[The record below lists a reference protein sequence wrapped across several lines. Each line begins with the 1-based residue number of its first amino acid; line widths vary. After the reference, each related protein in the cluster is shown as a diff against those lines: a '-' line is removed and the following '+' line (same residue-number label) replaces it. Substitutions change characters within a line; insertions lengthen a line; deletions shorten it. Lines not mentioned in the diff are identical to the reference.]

1 MAKNKSGGT
10 FKFIKNVLAVALIVA
25 ASVGATLFY
34 YAKTNTATANTAMS
48 GQPAEAPPVALP
60 NPIFTPLEPF
70 TVTLRN
76 EQTSRILYVAITL
89 RVTDEL
95 SRRQL
100 NQYMPEVRD
109 RTLRLLAEQK
119 ADHVQTPQGRS
130 ELVNG
135 LLAALKAP
143 YAPQPTGPA
152 IENVLFTAFVV
163 Q

>member
-1 MAKNKSGGT
+1 MAKNKPGSA
-10 FKFIKNVLAVALIVA
+10 FKMIKTLFAVALIVA

-34 YAKTNTATANTAMS
+34 YGQTGLASATAA
-48 GQPAEAPPVALP
+48 QPAEAPAPALP

-89 RVTDEL
+89 RVADES
-95 SRRQL
+95 SRRQVI
-100 NQYMPEVRD
+100 QYMPEVRD
-109 RTLRLLAEQK
+109 RTLRLLSEQK
-119 ADHVQTPQGRS
+119 PDQVQTAQGRAD
-130 ELVNG
+130 LVNR
-135 LLAALKAP
+135 LITTLKAP
-143 YAPQPTGPA
+143 YAPQPAGPT

>member
-1 MAKNKSGGT
+1 MANNKSGGV
-10 FKFIKNVLAVALIVA
+10 FKTIKTLFVVALIVA

-34 YAKTNTATANTAMS
+34 SDKTSLASATATMTSA
-48 GQPAEAPPVALP
+48 PAEVAPMSLP
-60 NPIFTPLEPF
+60 TPIFTPLEPF

-89 RVTDEL
+89 RVADEL
-95 SRRQL
+95 SRRQI

-109 RTLRLLAEQK
+109 RALRMLAEQK
-119 ADHVQTPQGRS
+119 PDHVQTPQGRA

-135 LLAALKAP
+135 LMTTLRSP

-152 IENVLFTAFVV
+152 IESVLFTAFVV

>member
-1 MAKNKSGGT
+1 
-10 FKFIKNVLAVALIVA
+10 
-25 ASVGATLFY
+25 
-34 YAKTNTATANTAMS
+34 MS

-143 YAPQPTGPA
+143 YAPHPTGPA

>member
-1 MAKNKSGGT
+1 MAKKQSGA
-10 FKFIKNVLAVALIVA
+10 FKFIKNFLTVALIVA

-34 YAKTNTATANTAMS
+34 YGKTSLAPATAA
-48 GQPAEAPPVALP
+48 QPAEPPPVALP

-76 EQTSRILYVAITL
+76 EQTNRILYVAITL

-95 SRRQL
+95 SRRQI

-109 RTLRLLAEQK
+109 RTLRLLAEQRS
-119 ADHVQTPQGRS
+119 DHVQTPQGRA
-130 ELVNG
+130 ELVEG

-152 IENVLFTAFVV
+152 IESVLFTAFVV